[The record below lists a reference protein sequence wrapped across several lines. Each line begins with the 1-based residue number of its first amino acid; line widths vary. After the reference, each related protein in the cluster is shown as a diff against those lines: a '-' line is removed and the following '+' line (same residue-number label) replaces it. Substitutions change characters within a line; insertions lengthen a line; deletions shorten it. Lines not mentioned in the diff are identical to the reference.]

1 MFFSYDDYEQ
11 QNDENIR
18 IDDLHIENDKQYND
32 FLKKYKNKT
41 VFVWFYA
48 TWCGH
53 CKTMKGEWA
62 KLVNPGS
69 KNITFVR
76 INDDVVKPSH
86 NVPGYPT
93 LRLYKSGFKE
103 NNSKYIDYNF
113 GRDAASFKK
122 FLQKNTHN
130 NSTSKS
136 KSLKNTNN
144 HSKNSKNKSK
154 KKLSKNKKSVKSNK
168 KSN

>member
-11 QNDENIR
+11 QNNENIR
-18 IDDLHIENDKQYND
+18 IDDLHIEDEKQYKD

-53 CKTMKGEWA
+53 CKVMKGEWA

-76 INDDVVKPSH
+76 INENAVKPEH
-86 NVPGYPT
+86 NIVGYPT
-93 LRLYKSGFKE
+93 LRLYKNGFRE
-103 NNSKYIDYNF
+103 NNSKYIEYNF
-113 GRDAASFKK
+113 GRDAKSFKL
-122 FLQKNTHN
+122 FLDKNTQKKLNIKSPQNKN
-130 NSTSKS
+130 NSKMY
-136 KSLKNTNN
+136 KN
-144 HSKNSKNKSK
+144 NSKK
-154 KKLSKNKKSVKSNK
+154 KKLSKNKKSVKSR